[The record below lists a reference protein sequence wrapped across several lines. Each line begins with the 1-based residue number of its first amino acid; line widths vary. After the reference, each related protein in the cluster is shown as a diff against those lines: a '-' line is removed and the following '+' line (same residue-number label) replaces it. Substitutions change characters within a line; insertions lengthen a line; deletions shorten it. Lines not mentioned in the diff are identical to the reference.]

1 MPLVP
6 AKCTECG
13 GEIEVNNEKKLG
25 VCKHCGQPFV
35 VEEAINNYNT
45 YNNYNTT
52 NNYNDGSI
60 VNIVEGE
67 SKETLLKNAEI
78 ALKIENYDLA
88 KENFEIL
95 TKRYPDEYKGWW
107 GLIQSITKNFTYY
120 DLSIDELNQFYS
132 YSIKLAS
139 DDVIVELKKQYKEY
153 LYIYSKSGLKLQHLT
168 LNKTKQEY
176 SESYDQIKEKI
187 ETLDKKHNDFLKEF
201 NDEKEKLKKEI
212 AEMEKEITN
221 IKTTKKVFV
230 ICAIIVVFEIF
241 LIISAVKSRGESEM
255 LIAFATFGGIA
266 GFICLI
272 IDTVLFFSDNFQGSY
287 YIEYAKP
294 KIDYKNKYLNGR
306 INTQKEYEEEYL
318 TKKDELMKELS
329 DCEEQLD
336 YISSYMNSET
346 DLQIKSIMYHNARN
360 INLEINYDAD
370 NYKMMCN
377 VLDIKD

>member
-25 VCKHCGQPFV
+25 VCKHCRQPFV
-35 VEEAINNYNT
+35 VEESINNYNT

-153 LYIYSKSGLKLQHLT
+153 LYIYSKSRLKLQYLT

-176 SESYDQIKEKI
+176 SESYNQIKEKI

-212 AEMEKEITN
+212 AEMEKEITK

-272 IDTVLFFSDNFQGSY
+272 IDTVLFFSDNFKGSY

-294 KIDYKNKYLNGR
+294 KIDHKNKYLNGR

-329 DCEEQLD
+329 ACKEQID
-336 YISSYMNSET
+336 FISSYMNSET

-360 INLEINYDAD
+360 INLEIDYDAD